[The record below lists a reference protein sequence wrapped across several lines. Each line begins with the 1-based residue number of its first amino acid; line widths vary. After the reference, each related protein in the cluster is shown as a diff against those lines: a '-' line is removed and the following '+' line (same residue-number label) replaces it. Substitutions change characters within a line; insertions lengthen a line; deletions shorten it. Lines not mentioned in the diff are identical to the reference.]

1 MGRSAKAAG
10 AGGPARIEDVATLA
24 HVSVATVSR
33 ALRGLPNVAASTRQR
48 VVEAAATLAY
58 RPDPHASRLAAGRT
72 FTIGMA
78 VPLLGRWYFS
88 QVIAGAHE
96 VLAESGYDL
105 LLVGVDTL
113 AAARRFVTEWAVIQK
128 RVDGLVLADLRLDD
142 DEIEE
147 LQSVGAAVAT
157 IGSRHAAFSSVTID
171 NRAAA
176 VLAVQHLID
185 LGHRRIGLI
194 GGAPT
199 IPSPNSVPHERR
211 AGYRQALVAAG
222 ITAEAGLETASDFT
236 VGGGATGM
244 RRLLA
249 LPKPPSA
256 VFAMSDEIA
265 MGAMQVV
272 RQAGL
277 RIPGDLS
284 IIGFDDH
291 DLAGVASLSTIRQPV
306 ERSGA
311 LAARFILDAIQDGT
325 GAQHAVEDVE
335 LIVRGT
341 TARFDPGRAPS
352 LRRRRT

>member
-1 MGRSAKAAG
+1 MEHWFGR
-10 AGGPARIEDVATLA
+10 P
-24 HVSVATVSR
+24 
-33 ALRGLPNVAASTRQR
+33 
-48 VVEAAATLAY
+48 
-58 RPDPHASRLAAGRT
+58 
-72 FTIGMA
+72 
-78 VPLLGRWYFS
+78 
-88 QVIAGAHE
+88 
-96 VLAESGYDL
+96 
-105 LLVGVDTL
+105 
-113 AAARRFVTEWAVIQK
+113 AARRFVTEWAVIQK

-157 IGSRHAAFSSVTID
+157 IGARYVPFSSVMID

-211 AGYRQALVAAG
+211 AGYHLALGATG
-222 ITAEAGLETASDFT
+222 IALDSALETASDFT

-244 RRLLA
+244 RRLLS
-249 LPKPPSA
+249 LSTPPSA

-284 IIGFDDH
+284 IIGFDGH
-291 DLAGVASLSTIRQPV
+291 DLAGVAGLTTIRQPV

-311 LAARFILDAIQDGT
+311 LAARFIIDAIQEGT

-335 LIVRGT
+335 LIVRST
-341 TARFDPGRAPS
+341 TARFDPGSAS
-352 LRRRRT
+352 SARRRRG

>member
-1 MGRSAKAAG
+1 MGRLAKVPG
-10 AGGPARIEDVATLA
+10 AGGPATIEDVANLA
-24 HVSVATVSR
+24 RVSVATVSR
-33 ALRGLPNVAASTRQR
+33 ALRGLPNVAASTRLR
-48 VVEAAATLAY
+48 VEEAAAALNY

-72 FTIGMA
+72 FTVGMA

-96 VLAESGYDL
+96 VLAEAGYDL
-105 LLVGVDTL
+105 LLVGVDTQ

-128 RVDGLVLADLRLDD
+128 RVDGLVLADLRLDA
-142 DEIEE
+142 DEIAE

-157 IGSRHAAFSSVTID
+157 IGARYAPFSSVTID
-171 NRAAA
+171 NQAAA

-211 AGYRQALVAAG
+211 AGYRRALAIAR
-222 ITAEAGLETASDFT
+222 ITHEPALETASDFT
-236 VGGGATGM
+236 VEGGAIGM

-249 LPKPPSA
+249 SPEPPSA

-277 RIPGDLS
+277 RIPGDMS
-284 IIGFDDH
+284 IIGFDGH
-291 DLAGVASLSTIRQPV
+291 DLAGVAALTTIRQPV

-311 LAARFILDAIQDGT
+311 LAARFIIDAIHEGT

-341 TARFDPGRAPS
+341 TARFDPGSAAAA
-352 LRRRRT
+352 RRRR